1 MKTTERGRLRAPP
14 PPTAGGTTMTA
25 IVQDRYGSAP
35 EDLFRLAEIDRP
47 AIGDGEVLVRVH
59 AASVDRGT
67 WHIMSGLPYPIRLA
81 GFGLRRPKYANPG
94 RNLAGTVE
102 AVGAG
107 VTGFAPGDE
116 VFGMSTSTFAEYA
129 TARPDKLA
137 PKPANLSFEQ
147 AAAVPVSGGTA
158 LQAVRDHGRVQA
170 GEKVLI
176 IGASGGVGSF
186 AVQIAKAFGAEVTGV
201 CSTAKVDM
209 VRALGADHVIDYTRE
224 DFADGGRRYDV
235 ILDIGGN
242 ARLSRLRRAL
252 TPRGRLVIVGG
263 ETDGRLLGG
272 SRPPDPG
279 PAAVPVRRP
288 EAGHLRRVGER
299 RRPDRPPRPHR
310 GRQAHPGDRPD
321 LPARRGR
328 RRPSATC
335 WTGRPAASSSS
346 PSHPAASRAQ
356 TRGAPRDREP
366 NPLSRPRRR
375 VAGPVDLPLAVAGQV
390 AAADPALRR
399 AVLPLAGVLRRQRRS
414 RSSRSCSPGA
424 IRGRCSTSTSACCA
438 GPGG

>member
-1 MKTTERGRLRAPP
+1 MTAGKFDRLSAPP
-14 PPTAGGTTMTA
+14 EPTIGRTTMTA
-25 IVQDRYGSAP
+25 IVQDRYRAAP
-35 EDLFRLAEIDRP
+35 EGLFRLVEIDRP
-47 AIGDGEVLVRVH
+47 VVGDGEVLVRVH

-67 WHIMSGLPYPIRLA
+67 WHIMAGLPYPIRLA

-102 AVGAG
+102 AVGADVAG
-107 VTGFAPGDE
+107 LAPGDE

-129 TARPDKLA
+129 TARTDKLST
-137 PKPANLSFEQ
+137 KPANISFDQ

-201 CSTAKVDM
+201 CSTGKVDM
-209 VRALGADHVIDYTRE
+209 VRALGADAVLDYTRE
-224 DFADGGRRYDV
+224 DFAAGGSRYEV

-272 SRPPDPG
+272 TSRQIRAQLLSPFIGQKLGTFVASENAADLSALRDLIEAGKLTPVIDRTYPLAEAPAAIRRLLDGQARGKIVISVPPRSIQSPDPG
-279 PAAVPVRRP
+279 
-288 EAGHLRRVGER
+288 
-299 RRPDRPPRPHR
+299 
-310 GRQAHPGDRPD
+310 
-321 LPARRGR
+321 
-328 RRPSATC
+328 
-335 WTGRPAASSSS
+335 
-346 PSHPAASRAQ
+346 
-356 TRGAPRDREP
+356 
-366 NPLSRPRRR
+366 
-375 VAGPVDLPLAVAGQV
+375 
-390 AAADPALRR
+390 
-399 AVLPLAGVLRRQRRS
+399 
-414 RSSRSCSPGA
+414 
-424 IRGRCSTSTSACCA
+424 ST
-438 GPGG
+438 P